1 MTRQVKRPEIRKN
14 EILNVARKFFFQKGY
29 EQTSIQDIIDDL
41 SIAKGTF
48 YHYFKSKLDLLD
60 KLTDQTTNEIYVSLK
75 PIVESDMN
83 ATDKFN
89 AIFKAASTMKMAN
102 IDVFVVIIKVLF
114 KDENTIIREKMYR
127 NTAKKT
133 IPLYATIIKQGIAEG
148 IFDVQSPDDVAE
160 ILIQIGTN
168 LNETVC
174 RLFLAERKDPNH
186 LVRTMV
192 NKLKIYQDT
201 IERIIAAPKGS
212 IQFYIPGEYE
222 NMVREFYKKLKG
234 DV

>member
-1 MTRQVKRPEIRKN
+1 MTREIKKPEIRKN
-14 EILNVARKFFFQKGY
+14 EIINAARKFFYQKGY
-29 EQTSIQDIIDDL
+29 EQTSIQDIINDL
-41 SIAKGTF
+41 GIAKGTF
-48 YHYFKSKLDLLD
+48 YHYFTSKIDLLD
-60 KLTDQTTNEIYVSLK
+60 KLTDQTTNEVYVSLK

-83 ATDKFN
+83 AIDKFN
-89 AIFKAASTMKMAN
+89 AIFKATSTMKMAN

-127 NTAKKT
+127 NSIKKT
-133 IPLYATIIKQGIAEG
+133 TPLYSTIIKQGIAEG
-148 IFDVQSPDDVAE
+148 VFDVQSPDDVAE

-168 LNETVC
+168 LNETIC
-174 RLFLAERKDPNH
+174 RLFLAERKDPDH

-201 IERIIAAPKGS
+201 IEHILAAPKGS

-222 NMVREFYKKLKG
+222 NMVREFYKKIKE

>member
-14 EILNVARKFFFQKGY
+14 EILNVARKFFFQKGFD
-29 EQTSIQDIIDDL
+29 QTSVQDIIDAL
-41 SIAKGTF
+41 GIAKGTF
-48 YHYFKSKLDLLD
+48 YHYFRSKTDLLD
-60 KLTDQTTNEIYVSLK
+60 KLTDRTTNEIYVSLK
-75 PIVESDMN
+75 PIVESDMT

-89 AIFKAASTMKMAN
+89 KIFKAASAVTMVN

-114 KDENTIIREKMYR
+114 KDENTIIREKMHR
-127 NTAKKT
+127 NTVKKT
-133 IPLYATIIKQGIAEG
+133 TPLYSTIIKQGIAEG
-148 IFDVQSPDDVAE
+148 IFDVQSPEDVAE

-168 LNETVC
+168 LDETVC
-174 RLFLAERKDPNH
+174 RLFLTEREDPDH

-192 NKLKIYQDT
+192 NKIKIYQNA
-201 IERIIAAPKGS
+201 IERILAAPKGS

-222 NMVREFYKKLKG
+222 NMVREFYKKLKE

>member
-1 MTRQVKRPEIRKN
+1 MTREVKKPEIRKN
-14 EILNVARKFFFQKGY
+14 EIIDAARKFFFQKGFD
-29 EQTSIQDIIDDL
+29 QTSVQDIIDAL
-41 SIAKGTF
+41 GIAKGTF
-48 YHYFKSKLDLLD
+48 YHYFTSKIDLLD
-60 KLTDQTTNEIYVSLK
+60 KLTDRTTNEIFISLK

-89 AIFKAASTMKMAN
+89 KIFKAASTMKMAN

-127 NTAKKT
+127 NSVKKT
-133 IPLYATIIKQGIAEG
+133 MPLYSTIIRQGIAEG

-168 LNETVC
+168 LNETIC
-174 RLFLAERKDPNH
+174 RLFLAEREDPDH

-192 NKLKIYQDT
+192 SKIKIHQDI
-201 IERIIAAPKGS
+201 IERILAAPKGS
-212 IQFYIPGEYE
+212 IRLYIPGEYE
-222 NMVREFYKKLKG
+222 NMIREFYKKLKE